1 MQIQWNRDQGD
12 SELLNMQQSYMP
24 TFIFYYRP
32 ATQPYYEHV
41 IANTRNMRNTV
52 ETLDLCSCYSEVS
65 EI

>member
-1 MQIQWNRDQGD
+1 
-12 SELLNMQQSYMP
+12 MQQSYMP